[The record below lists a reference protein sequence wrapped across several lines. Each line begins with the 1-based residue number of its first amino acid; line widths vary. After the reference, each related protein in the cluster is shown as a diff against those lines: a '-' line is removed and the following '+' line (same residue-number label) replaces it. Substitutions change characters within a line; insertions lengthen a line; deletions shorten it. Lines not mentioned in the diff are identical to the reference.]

1 MDGWILYLDQFV
13 KINSTGYTNKM
24 FLIRILKKLRIFRK
38 PSLTKQQHKIIND
51 KSRNL
56 IDTSDRSEDEKYFI
70 ISGKLD
76 ESYATT
82 SQTSLKDLIAI
93 AEMEIK
99 NEKHLLASDID
110 SCYNSGT
117 EDEDIEDLY
126 EEMNFNSNNQ
136 SDLYMSMVFRK

>member
-1 MDGWILYLDQFV
+1 
-13 KINSTGYTNKM
+13 M

-38 PSLTKQQHKIIND
+38 SSLTKQQHKIIND

-136 SDLYMSMVFRK
+136 SDLYMSMVFRKWIIIEFVEI